1 MKSHSKQTMADN
13 LQWLSESSSSD
24 QVIAKSKLIHLSK
37 TKMCGDVQTPSPR
50 LFLHKAIELGTP
62 GEETPAS

>member
-1 MKSHSKQTMADN
+1 
-13 LQWLSESSSSD
+13 
-24 QVIAKSKLIHLSK
+24 
-37 TKMCGDVQTPSPR
+37 MCGDVQTPSPR